1 MKKYLIFI
9 IFIISCSAIS
19 KNGINRNQGY
29 EIARN
34 SIKKEYNVDIPYSK
48 MGFYIKNK
56 KWTYMAFADEYI
68 YQVTIKPNERVE
80 SVKVLIKY

>member
-9 IFIISCSAIS
+9 IFIISCSAID
-19 KNGINRNQGY
+19 KNGISRNEGY

-48 MGFYIKNK
+48 IGFYIKK
-56 KWTYMAFADEYI
+56 EMDIYGIYWWIYI
-68 YQVTIKPNERVE
+68 PGY
-80 SVKVLIKY
+80 Y